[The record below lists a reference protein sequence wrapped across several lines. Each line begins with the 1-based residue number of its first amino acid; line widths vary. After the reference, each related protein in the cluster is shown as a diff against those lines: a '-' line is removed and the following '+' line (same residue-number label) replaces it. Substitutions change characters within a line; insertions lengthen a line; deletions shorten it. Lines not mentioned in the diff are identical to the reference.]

1 LQFEALRNIMKTK
14 NWISSI
20 LAAAL
25 LVEAGCGESRKA
37 PQPTIING
45 VKVDLAKFQQAFN
58 IAPPEVQSSVFKVTM
73 SIRYAQYAEAVA
85 AVDKIVKSAGLT
97 EPQKKVAAEVL
108 EQLKQVAS
116 QAPAKPAR

>member
-1 LQFEALRNIMKTK
+1 MKTK

-25 LVEAGCGESRKA
+25 LAEAGCGESQKA
-37 PQPTIING
+37 PQPTIIKG

-58 IAPPEVQSSVFKVTM
+58 TAPPDLQSSVFKVIM
-73 SIRYAQYAEAVA
+73 SIRYGQYAEAVA
-85 AVDKIVKSAGLT
+85 AVDTIVKSAGLT
-97 EPQKKVAAEVL
+97 EPQKKVAIEVL

>member
-1 LQFEALRNIMKTK
+1 MKTK

-25 LVEAGCGESRKA
+25 LAEAGCGESQKA

-45 VKVDLAKFQQAFN
+45 VKVDLAKFQQAFTT
-58 IAPPEVQSSVFKVTM
+58 AQPEVQSSAFKVTM
-73 SIRYAQYAEAVA
+73 SIRYAQYGEAVA
-85 AVDKIVKSAGLT
+85 AVEKIVASPGLT

-116 QAPAKPAR
+116 QAKAKPVQ

>member
-1 LQFEALRNIMKTK
+1 MKTK
-14 NWISSI
+14 NWVSSI

-25 LVEAGCGESRKA
+25 LAEAGCGEAQKG

-58 IAPPEVQSSVFKVTM
+58 GAPPDLQSSVFKLTM

-85 AVDKIVKSAGLT
+85 AVERIANAPGLT
-97 EPQKKVAAEVL
+97 EPQKEIATNVL
-108 EQLKQVAS
+108 QQLRQVLNRS
-116 QAPAKPAR
+116 QPLPTRKR

>member
-1 LQFEALRNIMKTK
+1 MKTK

-25 LVEAGCGESRKA
+25 LAEAGCGEAQKG

-58 IAPPEVQSSVFKVTM
+58 TAPPDLQSSVFKVTM
-73 SIRYAQYAEAVA
+73 SIRYGQYAEAVA
-85 AVDKIVKSAGLT
+85 AVERIANAPGLT
-97 EPQKKVAAEVL
+97 APQKAVATNVL
-108 EQLKQVAS
+108 EQLKQVLKSPQPAS
-116 QAPAKPAR
+116 PRPR